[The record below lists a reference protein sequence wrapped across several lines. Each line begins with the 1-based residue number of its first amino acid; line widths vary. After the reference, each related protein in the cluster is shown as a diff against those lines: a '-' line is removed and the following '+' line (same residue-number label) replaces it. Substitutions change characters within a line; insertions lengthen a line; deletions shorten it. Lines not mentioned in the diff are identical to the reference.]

1 MSKVV
6 YKKEEFNY
14 ETGEHKKST
23 VIRATKV
30 SSEVFLRLYTR
41 DISVLYGCS
50 NAEKNILISLWD
62 LKFVIWD
69 TNEVVLNSQRR
80 KEIVA
85 LLSISPNTLN
95 CSISRLTKKNV
106 LIRVGE
112 KLYLNH
118 HLFFFGTDLGRMTT
132 AELTLQ
138 YFIEQPEIKNQDEV
152 Q

>member
-1 MSKVV
+1 MSKTV
-6 YKKEEFNY
+6 YKRDEFNY

-30 SSEVFLRLYTR
+30 TTEAFIRLYTK

-50 NAEKNILISLWD
+50 NAEKNILIALWD

-69 TNEVVLNSQRR
+69 SNEVVLNSQRR
-80 KEIVA
+80 KEIVT

-95 CSISRLTKKNV
+95 CSISRLVKKNV
-106 LIRVGE
+106 FIRVDN
-112 KLYLNH
+112 KIYLNPK
-118 HLFFFGTDLGRMTT
+118 LFFFGTDLGRMTT

-138 YFIEQPEIKNQDEV
+138 YFIEQPQTKVQDEV
-152 Q
+152 